1 MSEERLIKKGSV
13 VIPRWPYD
21 EDGEFVVDRV
31 YKNKDGE
38 TSYTGKFKESGKN
51 YEFILQSKDT
61 IIEGEE

>member
-21 EDGEFVVDRV
+21 E
-31 YKNKDGE
+31 DGE

-51 YEFILQSKDT
+51 YEFILQSKDK

>member
-51 YEFILQSKDT
+51 YEFI
-61 IIEGEE
+61 